1 MNFLPITGNSH
12 TTDGSKITQRRTETR
27 EPRLASVARCNHV
40 AAERVEPERR
50 AGKRHPTTGI
60 SILTFKV
67 YQGGAT
73 PAPPRLCAL
82 PPNLEN
88 GNQRVLQRFLI
99 PQTDPLVSTRH
110 LEQQPASMD
119 PMIDSLLLAIE
130 SDILYTLGVIEKR
143 LLSMHCGLP
152 WWRGVISG
160 GIRSSTYSNTVFR
173 NTRVSSHTRIE
184 AVCYET
190 QYTCRFRFCALSAGN
205 NLHAAPNQPTM
216 KEGRRNLAPMIIG
229 APRFAGSGADYTG

>member
-27 EPRLASVARCNHV
+27 ELRLASVARCNHV
-40 AAERVEPERR
+40 APERVEPERR

-73 PAPPRLCAL
+73 LAPPLAMCPS
-82 PPNLEN
+82 PPQQGTRKMETSD
-88 GNQRVLQRFLI
+88 LQRFLI
-99 PQTDPLVSTRH
+99 PDRSPGVNQASNNQPRFTDGTDDRFVITR
-110 LEQQPASMD
+110 
-119 PMIDSLLLAIE
+119 E

-152 WWRGVISG
+152 RWRGVISG
-160 GIRSSTYSNTVFR
+160 GIRSSTYSNTVCS
-173 NTRVSSHTRIE
+173 TTHACHTRIE
-184 AVCYET
+184 AVHGVLPVYET

-216 KEGRRNLAPMIIG
+216 KEGRTPGMA
-229 APRFAGSGADYTG
+229 